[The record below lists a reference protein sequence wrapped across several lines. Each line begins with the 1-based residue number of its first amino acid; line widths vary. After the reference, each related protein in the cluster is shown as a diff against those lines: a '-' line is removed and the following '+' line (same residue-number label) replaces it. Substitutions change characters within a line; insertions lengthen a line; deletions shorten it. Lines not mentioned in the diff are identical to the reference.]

1 MPDSDHEAIDH
12 LHELDMHAAKSGHY
26 ETLRSL
32 WSDDPVMLPPHSQP
46 IQGHAAFDA
55 RFDAMASAPPS
66 PVEIVEYIID
76 MKEVSIKGDYAFEW
90 GEIRGTTRDHET
102 GETETSIFNVMR
114 VLQKNAD
121 GEWKVH
127 RAIWNDATPE

>member
-1 MPDSDHEAIDH
+1 MSASDHDAIQR
-12 LHELDMHAAKSGHY
+12 LHELDMHAAKSGHH

-32 WSDDPVMLPPHSQP
+32 WSDNPVMLPPNSPP

-66 PVEIVEYIID
+66 PVEITEYIID
-76 MKEVSIKGDYAFEW
+76 MQEVNIVGDYAFEW
-90 GEIRGTTRDHET
+90 GEIRATTRDKET
-102 GETETSIFNVMR
+102 GEVDTSIFHVMR